1 MEGLA
6 CDYDSTQLP
15 CRALANIESRS
26 ACSLLDLTTVDLL
39 SCDLSFSHLAECDPY
54 TPLVQTTHPAAVN
67 EESCTPVP
75 CPTLVCVDSTLPQ
88 PYMDGSRAVTV
99 ESGMPENGSIVQS
112 PLVLHDGTLLQ
123 NLSPVSLTSAQVPSS
138 SLQLQEASCAD
149 TTCLSEASLHP
160 VYGNI
165 STPNTETHCTSLT
178 NAVPLQHLVQ
188 PQAVTPGCEVAPDL
202 SELGCVPAVLDE
214 ENTSTISFNPAE
226 VLTAS
231 DLSEDDNSSQPE
243 VGAPSKE
250 VTSFRSKFDH
260 DPTSSTLPP
269 CRVCGGKA
277 SGLHYGV
284 NSCDACKGFFRRA
297 LKRRKDYVCTGN
309 KTCPIR
315 GQRRISCAYCRYQ
328 RCLALGMSR
337 QNIKIGR
344 YTSTMRAHNCHEL
357 HVLRNRQTRFD
368 LTDQEVDAILQD
380 LVHAGKTSLF
390 SADDYSPEEIL
401 RRQRE
406 CLQKYLAE
414 RELRGPIENIPPEV
428 SMLGDNAVYRAAYK
442 KAETDIDEQ
451 KYLVDR
457 HACDVERYVRRYIRF
472 GKGVPGFKELSLDD
486 QADLLKTARMEIW
499 FLAAYPGYNNELEVV
514 HFPNGRCA
522 HYSELAWVLGM
533 CHMRTLGELATR
545 LKRYTFTQEEMVVIK
560 AICLTSQDRSPL
572 QQPEKIEEIQWLMV
586 RCLLRLFERRCP
598 GKSGKLLSDAV
609 EALRVCRIVKE
620 LSDSVQKVDI
630 LKAVY
635 SKHKLLEEVILMCP

>member
-1 MEGLA
+1 MCVRCKKNCPVRGQPRIACGYCRFQRCLA
-6 CDYDSTQLP
+6 LGMSRHNIKIGRYTDTMRAHNTKELRMLQTRETNIDLPDEEVDAILRDLMHAAKTSLFSADDYSPEEILRKQKECL
-15 CRALANIESRS
+15 REYLAEKERLGTVENAPQEQCGASSGMNVKQRVDRHASEVDRCVRRYIRFGKGVPGFKEL
-26 ACSLLDLTTVDLL
+26 SLDDQADLL
-39 SCDLSFSHLAECDPY
+39 KTSRMEIWFLGAYPGYNNELEVAHLPNGRCVHYSEPARVVGMDHLRKIGDLGTRLKRYSF
-54 TPLVQTTHPAAVN
+54 TP
-67 EESCTPVP
+67 EEMVVIKAICLT
-75 CPTLVCVDSTLPQ
+75 ST
-88 PYMDGSRAVTV
+88 DR
-99 ESGMPENGSIVQS
+99 S
-112 PLVLHDGTLLQ
+112 PLQ
-123 NLSPVSLTSAQVPSS
+123 
-138 SLQLQEASCAD
+138 
-149 TTCLSEASLHP
+149 
-160 VYGNI
+160 
-165 STPNTETHCTSLT
+165 
-178 NAVPLQHLVQ
+178 
-188 PQAVTPGCEVAPDL
+188 
-202 SELGCVPAVLDE
+202 
-214 ENTSTISFNPAE
+214 
-226 VLTAS
+226 
-231 DLSEDDNSSQPE
+231 QPE
-243 VGAPSKE
+243 KVEEIQWLMVRCLLRLFERRCPGKSGKLLSDAVEALRGAGEWVGE
-250 VTSFRSKFDH
+250 GNTVTIVV
-260 DPTSSTLPP
+260 L
-269 CRVCGGKA
+269 C
-277 SGLHYGV
+277 
-284 NSCDACKGFFRRA
+284 
-297 LKRRKDYVCTGN
+297 N

-428 SMLGDNAVYRAAYK
+428 SMLGDNA
-442 KAETDIDEQ
+442 
-451 KYLVDR
+451 
-457 HACDVERYVRRYIRF
+457 
-472 GKGVPGFKELSLDD
+472 GVPGFKELSLDD

-533 CHMRTLGELATR
+533 CHVRTLGELATR

-620 LSDSVQKVDI
+620 LSDNVQKVDI